1 MMMMRKRR
9 KRKKKG
15 EALTKRKRKGMT
27 IKSSK
32 EIWLLVDKVGYLSG
46 YPIAW

>member
-1 MMMMRKRR
+1 MMRMRKRR
-9 KRKKKG
+9 KRRKRG

-46 YPIAW
+46 FSIAC